1 MKMPPRRARRVA
13 VSKPVTHLKEELS
26 MLTEH
31 QYARI
36 FRRVRAA
43 TMVDPR
49 AIAEF
54 DAERNIVYI
63 NFELFDDAS
72 LYEQNRVY
80 GSLWDVVA

>member
-1 MKMPPRRARRVA
+1 
-13 VSKPVTHLKEELS
+13 